1 MLKHHLKKHQCLPH
15 LPLLQKPPQLQ
26 HLAATPVFKNKPLDK
41 RPGAQESRSSRQHGD
56 SAWVQTSHHTTGMI
70 ECLHLQQKKGILADW
85 VPPHQKYGMIEGS
98 MNYLSLAASPK
109 A

>member
-1 MLKHHLKKHQCLPH
+1 MPSTPPPSSKNHHSSN
-15 LPLLQKPPQLQ
+15 
-26 HLAATPVFKNKPLDK
+26 TSPVFKNKPLDK
-41 RPGAQESRSSRQHGD
+41 RPGTQESKSSRQHGD

-85 VPPHQKYGMIEGS
+85 VSPAPEIWDDWSGS
-98 MNYLSLAASPK
+98 MNYLSLATSPK